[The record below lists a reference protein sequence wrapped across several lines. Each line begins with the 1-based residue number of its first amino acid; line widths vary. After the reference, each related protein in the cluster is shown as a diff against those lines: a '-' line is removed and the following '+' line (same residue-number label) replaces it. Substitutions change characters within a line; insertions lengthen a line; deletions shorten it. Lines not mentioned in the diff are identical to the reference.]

1 MPHLRAG
8 LTRSRPTTRRPLR
21 PPLPTVPVPV
31 ARAVVDCAVYVDG
44 ARTPGNI
51 SYTKALEKVR
61 KDRNGFVWLGLHAP
75 DAKQMQD
82 VGELFGLHE
91 LAIEDAIHAHQRP
104 KLEVYDDIQ
113 FLILRTVKYVEHESI
128 DQASEVVETGEIMIF
143 TGPDFVITVRHG
155 DHTHLSGVRHRLE
168 ERPELLA
175 LGPMAALHAIADRVV
190 DSYLA
195 VAEKM
200 DADVEAIED
209 EVFALNRRRVRIE
222 PVYML
227 KREVLELRRAVAP
240 LTGPLIALTSPD
252 RRGVP
257 TEIRRYLGDV
267 ADHLAMVIEQ
277 IVEHD
282 QVLSSL
288 LDAAT
293 AKVGIQ
299 QNTDMRKISAWVAI
313 GAVPTMIAGI
323 FGMNFEHM
331 PATSHVWAFYSLL
344 AFLAVICVG
353 LFAVFRH
360 HRWL

>member
-8 LTRSRPTTRRPLR
+8 LSRSRL
-21 PPLPTVPVPV
+21 PLPPIPVPV

-44 ARTPGNI
+44 TRTPGYI
-51 SYTKALEKVR
+51 SYTDALHQVR
-61 KDRNGFVWLGLHAP
+61 ETGTGFVWLGLHEP
-75 DAKQMQD
+75 DATQMQN

-91 LAIEDAIHAHQRP
+91 LVIEDAIHAHQRP
-104 KLEVYDDIQ
+104 KLEVYDDVR
-113 FLILRTVKYVEHESI
+113 FLVLRTVKYVEHESI
-128 DQASEVVETGEIMIF
+128 DHASEVVETGEIMIF
-143 TGPDFVITVRHG
+143 TGPDFVVTVRHG
-155 DHTHLSGVRHRLE
+155 DHTHLSGVRRRLE
-168 ERPELLA
+168 KRPELLR
-175 LGPMAALHAIADRVV
+175 LGPMAVLHAIADRVV

-200 DADVEAIED
+200 DTDVEAIENA
-209 EVFALNRRRVRIE
+209 VFEPSARRVRIE

-227 KREVLELRRAVAP
+227 KREVLELRRAVSP
-240 LTGPLIALTSPD
+240 LSMPLATLTVPD
-252 RRGVP
+252 RPGVP

-277 IVEHD
+277 IAEYD
-282 QVLSSL
+282 LVLSSL

-293 AKVGIQ
+293 AKIGIQ

-331 PATSHVWAFYSLL
+331 PGTGHTWAFVTLL
-344 AFLAVICVG
+344 VVLTVICVG